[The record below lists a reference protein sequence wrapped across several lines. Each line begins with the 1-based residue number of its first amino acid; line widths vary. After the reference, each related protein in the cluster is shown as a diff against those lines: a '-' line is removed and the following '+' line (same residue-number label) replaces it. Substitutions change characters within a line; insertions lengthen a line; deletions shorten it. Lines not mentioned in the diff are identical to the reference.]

1 MKLIGPILYFSIID
15 SFHPVQI
22 ENVGTAIASAL
33 SVIFAVF
40 VNFSEYCSK
49 TCKKNKKKNMTNKI
63 VTRKTLKM
71 SSMLLAST
79 IIEST
84 LNLS

>member
-1 MKLIGPILYFSIID
+1 MID

-22 ENVGTAIASAL
+22 ENVGTSMVSAL

-49 TCKKNKKKNMTNKI
+49 TCKKNKKKNITNKI
-63 VTRKTLKM
+63 VTRKALKM
-71 SSMLLAST
+71 STQNISNYHS
-79 IIEST
+79 E
-84 LNLS
+84 